1 MSTRWYLSDEQAR
14 CTGVPTA
21 TASTTTDEGHIPGRN
36 TCRAMGREKAGAA
49 VDINFHSLEA
59 PHPGSPESFDF
70 CRMWIGPKLAPQT
83 LATGTQLTLAAGFN
97 AGGGSVNFWL
107 WGFVYLWRGGARVA
121 TLYGD
126 TTDTEGVQG
135 GAEVNP
141 ETPCVWR
148 ELAFPALTAPVTVQ
162 EGDRIVVEAWA
173 REYDETGDCIGHGLH
188 LVYAGTDDDYDDGDL
203 LVDGDA
209 AAYLEANNTIEESTE
224 MPTITDWYPL
234 IVEPSTTEVTIKG
247 TGFKAAQG
255 DGTVTVGG
263 KALTSVTWGDTSIV
277 GKIAADC
284 PYGANDVVVTNSD
297 GVAVTVVDAFQCID
311 PTVRKDTAE
320 VLLGQMGSLY
330 INGVDVGY
338 CEDEVGYKP
347 GGTVLDYRPNDRNTI
362 VKSWRI
368 NREDT
373 LRFTLNQLNGPN
385 LAIALGGTWD
395 ATNNLL
401 VLDDDAELPER
412 AICWTDSAGNQYWV
426 GRAQLVDAGELVFSP
441 ATWRKMA
448 VSFRAL
454 ATVDGH
460 VFMAYMPPAA

>member
-1 MSTRWYLSDEQAR
+1 MSTKWYLSDEQAR

-107 WGFVYLWRGGARVA
+107 WGFVYLQRGGARVA

-135 GAEVNP
+135 GAEVDP

-173 REYDETGDCIGHGLH
+173 REYDETGGCIGHGLH

-347 GGTVLDYRPNDRNTI
+347 GGTVLDFRPNDRNTI
-362 VKSWRI
+362 AKSWRI
-368 NREDT
+368 NTGGRGRRQT
-373 LRFTLNQLNGPN
+373 RWAVTPITTWTWPRATCTARRIRPG
-385 LAIALGGTWD
+385 AGTGSRGIAAWSSRGGRGRRSLESWRACTPCPRLPTRG
-395 ATNNLL
+395 ATRSTRRTTTGWR
-401 VLDDDAELPER
+401 PR
-412 AICWTDSAGNQYWV
+412 RSGW
-426 GRAQLVDAGELVFSP
+426 GRATGTS
-441 ATWRKMA
+441 WRW
-448 VSFRAL
+448 
-454 ATVDGH
+454 
-460 VFMAYMPPAA
+460 